1 MTTEMRKT
9 GIDVVGD
16 MPWGTH
22 FCLFYETKEDMFD
35 TVVSYCKAGL
45 ESQEFCLWVVSEPL
59 REEDATQ
66 ALKQVVPDLDRYL
79 ADHSIQIV
87 LAGDWYLHGGTFDL
101 KRVIGGWNEKVAR
114 ASARGYAGVRVTG
127 DTAWLQRHDWNEFCE
142 YEEAINSSIV
152 DQRLTVLCTY
162 PLAACG
168 AAEILDVVRTHQF
181 AVAKRHGS
189 WEVIETPAVKQA
201 KAEIKRL
208 NEELEQRVVE
218 RTSQLTAVNEEL
230 RKEILERKRAAEAL
244 RRNEAYLAEAQRLSH
259 TGSFGWDAAGA
270 GVNWSEELFR
280 ILEYDPASVRLTL
293 DHVMR
298 RVHPDDHA
306 RVRQVI
312 EAALREGKGWDV
324 DHRLRMPD
332 AAVKFVHGLGRAVR
346 DPAGRLEFVG
356 AVMDVTERKRAEQ
369 ALRRARER
377 ALKARFAAV
386 LEERT
391 RLAREIHDTLLQ
403 GFTGI
408 GLRLAAA
415 ATASGVTGPPEITA
429 ALRDVVTLVQRT
441 LADARRA
448 VWDLR
453 APAFEGADFSA
464 ALRTAAEERVRGAGL
479 ALVYDVEGSPR
490 ALDAAVEAVL
500 SRVAQEA
507 VANVVKHAAA
517 RTVRLSLAYQARYVC
532 LSVADDGLGF
542 VVDPDLRSYGGHWG
556 LLGLR
561 ERASEIGADLAVRS
575 ALGQGAEVVLRAPY
589 VAPRRTRARVTHR
602 VS

>member
-1 MTTEMRKT
+1 MTTEMRKS

-22 FCLFYETKEDMFD
+22 FCLFYETNEDLFD
-35 TVVSYCKAGL
+35 ALVPYCKAGL
-45 ESQEFCLWVVSEPL
+45 ESDEFCLWVVSSPL
-59 REEDATQ
+59 REGEARR
-66 ALKQVVPDLDRYL
+66 ALKQAVPDIDRYL
-79 ADHSIQIV
+79 AERSIEIA
-87 LAGDWYLHGGTFDL
+87 LASDWYLQGGRFDL
-101 KRVIGGWNEKVAR
+101 NRVIGGWNEKLAG

-127 DTAWLQRHDWNEFCE
+127 DTAWLERHDWNDFCE
-142 YEEAINSSIV
+142 YESALNHSIA

-162 PLAACG
+162 PLAGCG
-168 AAEILDVVRTHQF
+168 AAEILDVARNHQF
-181 AVAKRHGS
+181 TVAKRHGG

-218 RTSQLTAVNEEL
+218 RTSQLTAVNDEL
-230 RKEILERKRAAEAL
+230 RNEILERKRAEEAL
-244 RRNEAYLAEAQRLSH
+244 RRSEAYLAEAQYLSH

-270 GVNWSEELFR
+270 GLIWSDELFS
-280 ILEYDPASVRLTL
+280 ILEYDPASVRPTL
-293 DHVMR
+293 DHVMQ

-312 EAALREGKGWDV
+312 EAAVREGKGWDV

-332 AAVKFVHGLGRAVR
+332 GAVKFVHVLGRAVR

-356 AVMDVTERKRAEQ
+356 AVMDVTERKRAER

-377 ALKARFAAV
+377 GLKARFAAV

-408 GLRLAAA
+408 GLKLAAA
-415 ATASGVTGPPEITA
+415 SRRTGSPETTA

-453 APAFEGADFSA
+453 APVLEGADFSN
-464 ALRTAAEERVRGAGL
+464 ALRTAAEEGVSGAGL
-479 ALVYDVEGSPR
+479 ALEYDVEGSPR

-500 SRVAQEA
+500 SRVVQEA

-517 RTVRLSLAYQARYVC
+517 RTVRLSLGYQAHHVC
-532 LSVADDGLGF
+532 LSVADDGVGF
-542 VVDPDLRSYGGHWG
+542 AVDPEFRSYGGHWG
-556 LLGLR
+556 LLGMW

-575 ALGQGAEVVLRAPY
+575 APGQGAEVVLRVPY
-589 VAPRRTRARVTHR
+589 TAPRHTRARVVHR
-602 VS
+602 AS